1 MTANEPVPGD
11 RPVEQNQ
18 PVLPVG
24 RFAGREAFQQLLRDT
39 FAVAAAEGWK
49 EIIIADASF
58 SDWPLRE
65 RAVVE
70 SLTAWAKS
78 GRRLTMLAV
87 RYDSL
92 MRDQPRF
99 VTWRKTWGHIIE
111 CRQCRNEDPL
121 DFPSALWSPVW
132 VMQRLDPIRCTGTSG
147 TEPVRRVHLRELLDE
162 KIRGSSPGFP
172 ASTLGL

>member
-1 MTANEPVPGD
+1 MTSHEPLP
-11 RPVEQNQ
+11 EQA
-18 PVLPVG
+18 LPVG
-24 RFAGREAFQQLLRDT
+24 RFAGREVFQQLVRDT
-39 FAVAAAEGWK
+39 LAVAAVEGWK
-49 EIIIADASF
+49 EIILADASF
-58 SDWPLRE
+58 DDWPLRE

-70 SLTAWAKS
+70 SLNAWSKS

-87 RYDSL
+87 RFENL

-121 DFPSALWSPVW
+121 VFPSAIWGQSW
-132 VMQRLDPIRCTGTSG
+132 VMQRLDLTRSTGVSG
-147 TEPVRRVHLRELLDE
+147 TEPDRRVNLRELLDE

>member
-1 MTANEPVPGD
+1 MTSNEPSPK
-11 RPVEQNQ
+11 

-24 RFAGREAFQQLLRDT
+24 RFAGREVFQQLVRDT
-39 FAVAAAEGWK
+39 FAVAAMEGWN
-49 EIIIADASF
+49 EIIVADASF
-58 SDWPLRE
+58 DDWPLRE

-70 SLTAWAKS
+70 SLNAWSKS
-78 GRRLTMLAV
+78 GRRLTILAV
-87 RYDSL
+87 RYDNL

-121 DFPSALWSPVW
+121 DFPSAFWSKGW
-132 VMQRLDPIRCTGTSG
+132 VMQRLDLVRCTGVSS
-147 TEPVRRVHLRELLDE
+147 TEPDRRIHLRELLDE
-162 KIRGSSPGFP
+162 KVRGSSPGFP